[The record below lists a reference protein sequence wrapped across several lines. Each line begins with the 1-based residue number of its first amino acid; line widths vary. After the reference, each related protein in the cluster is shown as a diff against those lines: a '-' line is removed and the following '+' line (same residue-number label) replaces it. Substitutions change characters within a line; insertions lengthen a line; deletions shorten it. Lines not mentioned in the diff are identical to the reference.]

1 MYMKVVAR
9 VTSPNGKVFETT
21 INVRRPCWDHVYN
34 GYPLQF
40 RGTDNEKDETSE
52 TVFKSVLGEQ
62 YDRNTFKNACATRVS
77 IALINA
83 RVKVRKDFLVQV
95 GDHAGKGFIASASE
109 LQKWLSDSET
119 WGNADITIDKND
131 KNKYH
136 GKTNLEIIRK
146 KLNGKTG
153 VYIILGGFKNG
164 VTGHATLWTGNNVI
178 GGKDDD
184 AEDGT
189 YSDNIDNG
197 ATVYF
202 WELKGFSSAKET
214 YVEDDQIVEVYWSY
228 GESYTRLQDKV
239 EGEEDDILWTKY
251 YEDLNLHVETKD
263 GNDGKKV
270 KITIKSFDDDLLL
283 SDENNELILCDTIHK
298 NSVLVEKVFKKYTLN
313 H

>member
-178 GGKDDD
+178 GGKDED

-202 WELKGFSSAKET
+202 WELKGFSSAKDK
-214 YVEDDQIVEVYWSY
+214 YVTEDQIVKVYCTY
-228 GESYTRLQDKV
+228 GENHTHLCDK
-239 EGEEDDILWTKY
+239 EEDGENVIWKSKY
-251 YEDLNLHVETKD
+251 YDDLNIHVVTKE
-263 GNDGKKV
+263 GNDGKMV
-270 KITIKSFDDDLLL
+270 KLVLETEDTRKIDLGKIVSGNNVVFD
-283 SDENNELILCDTIHK
+283 K
-298 NSVLVEKVFKKYTLN
+298 AFGK
-313 H
+313 